1 MTISAPVAV
10 SRFPMIEV
18 AGSHREMGRQIG
30 EATRDL
36 LRELV
41 EVVTDRINVGRAGQ
55 RPISNEQA
63 LEVARVS
70 TAYAAEYAPELMTE
84 VEGVAEGAG
93 LTVDQVMLGERAEP
107 GARGHRRSV
116 HRGGCRTRTR
126 GIRNRHGRT
135 ELG

>member
-30 EATRDL
+30 EATRES

-41 EVVTDRINVGRAGQ
+41 EVVTDRINLGRAGH

-63 LEVARVS
+63 LEVASVSNRVCR
-70 TAYAAEYAPELMTE
+70 
-84 VEGVAEGAG
+84 GV
-93 LTVDQVMLGERAEP
+93 
-107 GARGHRRSV
+107 RS
-116 HRGGCRTRTR
+116 RTDD
-126 GIRNRHGRT
+126 
-135 ELG
+135 